1 MFSLC
6 KIDIFQLKSL
16 KHICYPEF
24 VFMHYLQ
31 YLQFNKT
38 SNLYQNYFSLFK
50 LCTTTNLAFG
60 VWAKNRPSENSG
72 FHFLI
77 SYFFLEVLCPLC
89 VFTFDCRS
97 LLRQAIWNTFSP
109 REQQSHIAYHWN
121 KTLLK
126 SLKAAFRIKLK
137 PDREI
142 CLHFEM
148 QNAKPLET
156 TIIGEWTLEVFWNS
170 KKELTKS

>member
-1 MFSLC
+1 MRV
-6 KIDIFQLKSL
+6 
-16 KHICYPEF
+16 Y
-24 VFMHYLQ
+24 
-31 YLQFNKT
+31 
-38 SNLYQNYFSLFK
+38 
-50 LCTTTNLAFG
+50 
-60 VWAKNRPSENSG
+60 
-72 FHFLI
+72 
-77 SYFFLEVLCPLC
+77 
-89 VFTFDCRS
+89 FDCRS
-97 LLRQAIWNTFSP
+97 PSRKAIWNTFSP

-156 TIIGEWTLEVFWNS
+156 TIIGEWILEVS
-170 KKELTKS
+170 LKLKKKKYLEVKRRKLKQPKLLQFSVLGSGPPAAKNRHGKNRNCTDWRKPRSWAQCSRARTLQPLAPHR